1 MDDIL
6 GPEDSRDGASLDN
19 SLMEGEVQ
27 SGPNYAFVVKYKFKF
42 IKNLFLN
49 KKQVM
54 LKLIILFINFKII
67 VQN

>member
-42 IKNLFLN
+42 IKNLFF